1 MSGAAFIA
9 LGANLGDPLATL
21 RGARGEIGAL
31 GQITGV
37 SGLYRT
43 APVGG
48 PAGQPEYLN
57 AALRLNTRLDPA
69 ALLAALHAAEARAG
83 RERRERWAARTLDLD
98 LILYGGV
105 VCALP
110 GLSLPHPRA
119 WDRAFVLAPL
129 ADLDPE
135 LHSPLTGET
144 VRDALRRVGLVGVVR
159 VAADW

>member
-9 LGANLGDPLATL
+9 LGANLGGPLATL
-21 RGARGEIGAL
+21 REARTGIGAL

-37 SGLYRT
+37 SALYRT

-57 AALRLNTRLDPA
+57 AALRLDTALDPA

-98 LILYGGV
+98 LILYGGLI
-105 VCALP
+105 CDRP
-110 GLSLPHPRA
+110 GLVKA
-119 WDRAFVLAPL
+119 ACACYDRVRKFAA
-129 ADLDPE
+129 A
-135 LHSPLTGET
+135 LT
-144 VRDALRRVGLVGVVR
+144 A
-159 VAADW
+159 